1 LLLLFPDRPCIIS
14 DPLCR
19 NPALTFRAGNLATRI
34 TTDVFL
40 SFRRILAMPSPFP
53 GMDPF
58 LEGDEWE
65 DFHSRFITTMAVK
78 LLPGIRPDYAVRTE
92 RRIYVEHP
100 LEDVRTIRPDVA
112 ILRNP
117 DNFGYSR
124 SGSAAA
130 VATLEPVERT
140 VPMSFEV
147 EEKYLVIRRL
157 DSSAVVTVIEL
168 LSPFNKRMGTR
179 GRPTYLAKR
188 QEVIQSATN
197 LVELDLLRGGERL
210 PTLEPLPVGDY
221 FALIRR
227 STRRSTFAV
236 YAWPMNHRLPTIP
249 IPLDP
254 GDREVTLDL
263 QAVFDTV
270 YDEAGY
276 DYSLSYRREMSP
288 PFSDEESTWVKS
300 LLPNGS
306 SDVVVD

>member
-1 LLLLFPDRPCIIS
+1 
-14 DPLCR
+14 
-19 NPALTFRAGNLATRI
+19 
-34 TTDVFL
+34 
-40 SFRRILAMPSPFP
+40 MPSPFP

-65 DFHSRFITTMAVK
+65 DFHAAFIAEMRRALVPS
-78 LLPGIRPDYAVRTE
+78 LRPDYAVRTE
-92 RRIYVEHP
+92 RRVYVEHP
-100 LEDVRTIRPDVA
+100 LDDPKLIRPDVA

-117 DNFGYSR
+117 DDFGFSR
-124 SGSAAA
+124 RGSGSA

-168 LSPFNKRMGTR
+168 LSPFNKRPGTR

-188 QEVIQSATN
+188 QEVIQSATS
-197 LVELDLLRGGERL
+197 LVEIDLLRGGEQL

-221 FALIRR
+221 FTLIRR
-227 STRRSTFAV
+227 ATRRSTFSV

-254 GDREVTLDL
+254 GDREVSLDL

-276 DYSLSYRREMSP
+276 DYSLSYRREISP
-288 PFSDEESTWVKS
+288 PFSEAEMQWVKS
-300 LLPNGS
+300 LLPNPSDGADNTMAESGS
-306 SDVVVD
+306 

>member
-1 LLLLFPDRPCIIS
+1 
-14 DPLCR
+14 
-19 NPALTFRAGNLATRI
+19 
-34 TTDVFL
+34 
-40 SFRRILAMPSPFP
+40 
-53 GMDPF
+53 MDPF

-65 DFHSRFITTMAVK
+65 DFHAAYIAAMRRTLVPT
-78 LLPGIRPDYAVRTE
+78 LRPDYAVRTE

-168 LSPFNKRMGTR
+168 LSPFNKRLGTR
-179 GRPTYLAKR
+179 GRPTYLAER

-227 STRRSTFAV
+227 STRRSIFAV

-288 PFSDEESTWVKS
+288 PFRDAESTWVIS
-300 LLPNGS
+300 LLPDGS

>member
-1 LLLLFPDRPCIIS
+1 
-14 DPLCR
+14 
-19 NPALTFRAGNLATRI
+19 
-34 TTDVFL
+34 
-40 SFRRILAMPSPFP
+40 MPSPFP

-58 LEGDEWE
+58 LEGDEW
-65 DFHSRFITTMAVK
+65 DDLHSRFITTMAVK

-92 RRIYVEHP
+92 RRVYVEHP
-100 LEDVRTIRPDVA
+100 LDDVKTIRPDVA

-117 DNFGYSR
+117 ENFGFFR
-124 SGSAAA
+124 TGSESA
-130 VATLEPVERT
+130 VATLAPVERT
-140 VPMSFEV
+140 VPLSFEV

-157 DSSAVVTVIEL
+157 DSSAVVTIIEL

-188 QEVIQSATN
+188 QDVIQSATN

-210 PTLEPLPVGDY
+210 PTLEPLPAGDY

-227 STRRSTFAV
+227 STRRSTFSV

-254 GDREVTLDL
+254 GDREVLLDL

-288 PFSDEESTWVKS
+288 PFSDAELQWVKTV
-300 LLPNGS
+300 LPTRNGDAVAES
-306 SDVVVD
+306 NS